1 MGTMPICILALL
13 LCWTLKVET
22 GAAWNQNHINSIC
35 STWGKDHF
43 KTFDGDVYQYPG
55 LCEYNLAS
63 DCHES
68 FLEFSVHMKKA
79 LVDGH
84 PSISRVVVTIKD
96 LVIILS
102 KNLATVN
109 GEKVVMPYYG
119 SGVLLERNPT
129 YTKVTAKLGLSV
141 LWNGEDAVTLEL
153 SSKYANRTCGLCGDF
168 NGIPLYNE
176 FLLEGLEISTIEF
189 GNLQKVHIPT
199 EDCEDPLEEDIEDTA
214 VNTCSGFLARCA
226 QMLQADS
233 WSSCTRVL
241 SPEPYIQACAQD
253 LCSCGD
259 TLDDFCLCST
269 LAEYSRQCSHAGGT
283 PPNWRTPDFCVKKC
297 PYNMVYLE
305 SGSPCLNTCTN
316 TDTKSLCDE
325 HSVDGCF
332 CPEGT
337 VLDDISDRGCI
348 PQDQCQC
355 FHQRSYETGETLL
368 LEHEECTCNQGMWSC
383 KKLQRAGECA
393 VEEGSHITTYDGRTF
408 TFHGDCY
415 YVLSRDCEGS
425 KFTVLGQ
432 LVPCGIQESDTCLKT
447 VVLIL
452 NNDKSNALVFKSD
465 GKVTHN
471 AEITLPYWTAD
482 LTLFRPSS
490 FHILLQTSFGLQLS
504 IQHVPVMQLYVTVD
518 PAYQGKTC
526 GLCGNFNMVLSDD
539 LMTPQGLVEG
549 TASSFASSWKTQGS
563 CPDRADRL
571 DDPCSYSVENENYA
585 EHWCSLLR
593 DRKGRFAACHAE
605 VDPESFYKRCK
616 YSSCNCE
623 RSQDCLCAV
632 FSSYV
637 RACTAKNIIIQD
649 WRTDV
654 CDKYSESCPASQTFF
669 YQLQE
674 CQRTCR
680 SLASEG
686 QGCST
691 DFLPV
696 DGCSCPEG
704 LYQDDRGICV
714 PMAKCPCYHNGDHIK
729 PGKTITINNE
739 LCMCT
744 NGKLRCQSWKLRSQ
758 SCAPPMEFFSCS
770 TANQTEMGRA
780 CAKTCRNLN
789 IECFAETCESGCFC
803 PNGLVD
809 DGQGNCVQEEDCP
822 CSHDGKIYASGT
834 RLPYMCNTCTCKR
847 GMWGCTQDKCS
858 GTCTIYGSG
867 HYSTF
872 DERQFG
878 FHGDCGYV
886 AVQDK
891 CGNTTGKGKFS
902 VITENIP
909 CGTTGTTCSK
919 SVKIYLGRTEV
930 MLADGKYEVM
940 DLEEGPA
947 VMYRVRTVGLYLIVE
962 SSIGIAVLWDRKTS
976 VRIILE
982 PEHMG
987 AVCGLCGDFDGNG
1000 MNDFKTQSQLPVSS
1014 SLEFANSWKVS
1025 PFCPDAGADLDP
1037 CILNPNRHNWAKLQ
1051 CSIIKGR
1058 TFEVC
1063 HEKVDPQP
1071 YFDNCV
1077 MDSCACDTGGDC
1089 ECFCTAVASYAQACN
1104 EAGVCVAWRTPDICP
1119 VFCDYYN
1126 SPDECEWHYSPC
1138 HVPCYKT
1145 CLNQN
1150 GTCDSALPKL
1160 EGCYPRCPPE
1170 TPIFDEKN
1178 QMCVERCD
1186 GCYINGTEFSP
1197 GDDVPTDELCT
1208 SCVCDGYENITCV
1221 QKPGCCVYNGTEYKD
1236 NDVIYD
1242 VSDNMGMCYLAICIN
1257 ETVIFTET
1265 PCSPAPPTTTTT
1277 TKPPPPPTTT
1287 TTETPP
1293 PPSTTTETPPPPTTT
1308 TTTETPPP
1316 PSTTT
1321 ETPPPPTTTTT
1332 TETPPPPSTT
1342 TETPPPPTTTT
1353 TTETPPPPTTT
1364 TTTETPPPP
1373 TTTTTTESPTTTA
1386 EPPDLIV
1393 TGSPVS
1399 TAVPSLPQVN
1409 STSPSTTSSS
1419 PAGPT
1424 PCFCEVNGNIYKPGD
1439 VIFNMTHI
1447 GAGLCLTM
1455 ICSDVCEL
1463 QNTTG
1468 PCLNPPT
1475 PTPPVPDCPEW
1486 DKMQN
1491 ETFLLCNCTLARCI
1505 EDNIIEIIPY
1515 ECPPLEEIECAN
1527 GKKPVLVFDEDYC
1540 CQHYVCDCFCEG
1552 WGDPHYITFDG
1563 HFYSFQGNCT
1573 YVLMEEK
1580 TPKHNLNIYIDNVN
1594 CDPGEDV
1601 SCPRSIVVAY
1611 GTLVVTLKNHNVI
1624 GAPKMEV
1631 IVDGTPAR
1639 LPLVHGGVKVLSSGL
1654 TMILEI
1660 PSLEVVVTFGVT
1672 GFSISLPFKHF
1683 GKNTQGQCGT
1693 CNNNPADDCM
1703 LPSGQLVESCA
1714 LMGDHWPIPDI
1725 HRPECIPPSGPKPP
1739 VPEATYEPCTPD
1751 SLCDLL
1757 NSRLFAD
1764 CHPLIPPDNFYKG
1777 CVFDS
1782 CHMSNPTVECTSLQS
1797 YSAACA
1803 QAGICIYWRNYTT
1816 KCAADCSGDKVYK
1829 PCGPAEPPTCQDN
1842 PEDSS
1847 TIVVTEGCFCPDGM
1861 KLFSKETDI
1870 CVEKCGCLDPEGVPR
1885 EFDEEFQY
1893 KCQDCV
1899 CDRVS
1904 GLVRC
1909 RPSVC
1914 PPPTVTSCSVPGF
1927 ILVNESNPVN
1937 PCCSSLVCRCDS
1949 STCPEKDHSCG
1960 AGFTPVV
1967 SVPPEKCCPEH
1978 TCEPK
1983 KVCLHKQV
1991 EYQPHATVV
2000 MAGCQNCTCTTEED
2014 PSTGLYQIKC
2024 LPILCNQDCDPGYKY
2039 MELSMYDCC
2048 GKCVQT
2054 HCIIDINGTMH
2065 LLQHGDTWSPAENKC
2080 EVYSCVR
2087 IKDTFVST
2095 ISSIQCPPFH
2105 EANCQPGT
2113 IQTAA
2118 DGCCKVCVEKARACK
2133 VESMHR
2139 HIFYQGCQ
2147 SAEKVEMTYCE
2158 GACNTFSRYS
2168 KEMFSK
2174 EIFSRDSSC
2183 TCCQELRTS
2192 NRTISLQCLNGD
2204 VLPYTYLHVEDCHC
2218 KVSDCFPVAA
2228 GLPLPLPPE

>member
-1 MGTMPICILALL
+1 
-13 LCWTLKVET
+13 
-22 GAAWNQNHINSIC
+22 
-35 STWGKDHF
+35 
-43 KTFDGDVYQYPG
+43 
-55 LCEYNLAS
+55 
-63 DCHES
+63 
-68 FLEFSVHMKKA
+68 
-79 LVDGH
+79 
-84 PSISRVVVTIKD
+84 
-96 LVIILS
+96 
-102 KNLATVN
+102 
-109 GEKVVMPYYG
+109 
-119 SGVLLERNPT
+119 
-129 YTKVTAKLGLSV
+129 
-141 LWNGEDAVTLEL
+141 
-153 SSKYANRTCGLCGDF
+153 
-168 NGIPLYNE
+168 
-176 FLLEGLEISTIEF
+176 
-189 GNLQKVHIPT
+189 
-199 EDCEDPLEEDIEDTA
+199 
-214 VNTCSGFLARCA
+214 
-226 QMLQADS
+226 
-233 WSSCTRVL
+233 
-241 SPEPYIQACAQD
+241 
-253 LCSCGD
+253 
-259 TLDDFCLCST
+259 
-269 LAEYSRQCSHAGGT
+269 
-283 PPNWRTPDFCVKKC
+283 
-297 PYNMVYLE
+297 
-305 SGSPCLNTCTN
+305 
-316 TDTKSLCDE
+316 
-325 HSVDGCF
+325 
-332 CPEGT
+332 
-337 VLDDISDRGCI
+337 
-348 PQDQCQC
+348 
-355 FHQRSYETGETLL
+355 
-368 LEHEECTCNQGMWSC
+368 
-383 KKLQRAGECA
+383 
-393 VEEGSHITTYDGRTF
+393 
-408 TFHGDCY
+408 
-415 YVLSRDCEGS
+415 
-425 KFTVLGQ
+425 
-432 LVPCGIQESDTCLKT
+432 
-447 VVLIL
+447 
-452 NNDKSNALVFKSD
+452 
-465 GKVTHN
+465 
-471 AEITLPYWTAD
+471 
-482 LTLFRPSS
+482 
-490 FHILLQTSFGLQLS
+490 
-504 IQHVPVMQLYVTVD
+504 
-518 PAYQGKTC
+518 
-526 GLCGNFNMVLSDD
+526 
-539 LMTPQGLVEG
+539 
-549 TASSFASSWKTQGS
+549 
-563 CPDRADRL
+563 
-571 DDPCSYSVENENYA
+571 
-585 EHWCSLLR
+585 
-593 DRKGRFAACHAE
+593 
-605 VDPESFYKRCK
+605 
-616 YSSCNCE
+616 
-623 RSQDCLCAV
+623 
-632 FSSYV
+632 
-637 RACTAKNIIIQD
+637 
-649 WRTDV
+649 
-654 CDKYSESCPASQTFF
+654 
-669 YQLQE
+669 
-674 CQRTCR
+674 
-680 SLASEG
+680 
-686 QGCST
+686 
-691 DFLPV
+691 
-696 DGCSCPEG
+696 
-704 LYQDDRGICV
+704 
-714 PMAKCPCYHNGDHIK
+714 
-729 PGKTITINNE
+729 
-739 LCMCT
+739 
-744 NGKLRCQSWKLRSQ
+744 
-758 SCAPPMEFFSCS
+758 
-770 TANQTEMGRA
+770 
-780 CAKTCRNLN
+780 
-789 IECFAETCESGCFC
+789 
-803 PNGLVD
+803 
-809 DGQGNCVQEEDCP
+809 
-822 CSHDGKIYASGT
+822 
-834 RLPYMCNTCTCKR
+834 
-847 GMWGCTQDKCS
+847 
-858 GTCTIYGSG
+858 
-867 HYSTF
+867 
-872 DERQFG
+872 
-878 FHGDCGYV
+878 
-886 AVQDK
+886 
-891 CGNTTGKGKFS
+891 
-902 VITENIP
+902 
-909 CGTTGTTCSK
+909 
-919 SVKIYLGRTEV
+919 
-930 MLADGKYEVM
+930 
-940 DLEEGPA
+940 
-947 VMYRVRTVGLYLIVE
+947 
-962 SSIGIAVLWDRKTS
+962 
-976 VRIILE
+976 
-982 PEHMG
+982 
-987 AVCGLCGDFDGNG
+987 
-1000 MNDFKTQSQLPVSS
+1000 
-1014 SLEFANSWKVS
+1014 
-1025 PFCPDAGADLDP
+1025 
-1037 CILNPNRHNWAKLQ
+1037 
-1051 CSIIKGR
+1051 
-1058 TFEVC
+1058 
-1063 HEKVDPQP
+1063 
-1071 YFDNCV
+1071 
-1077 MDSCACDTGGDC
+1077 
-1089 ECFCTAVASYAQACN
+1089 
-1104 EAGVCVAWRTPDICP
+1104 
-1119 VFCDYYN
+1119 
-1126 SPDECEWHYSPC
+1126 
-1138 HVPCYKT
+1138 
-1145 CLNQN
+1145 
-1150 GTCDSALPKL
+1150 
-1160 EGCYPRCPPE
+1160 
-1170 TPIFDEKN
+1170 
-1178 QMCVERCD
+1178 
-1186 GCYINGTEFSP
+1186 
-1197 GDDVPTDELCT
+1197 
-1208 SCVCDGYENITCV
+1208 
-1221 QKPGCCVYNGTEYKD
+1221 
-1236 NDVIYD
+1236 
-1242 VSDNMGMCYLAICIN
+1242 
-1257 ETVIFTET
+1257 
-1265 PCSPAPPTTTTT
+1265 
-1277 TKPPPPPTTT
+1277 
-1287 TTETPP
+1287 
-1293 PPSTTTETPPPPTTT
+1293 
-1308 TTTETPPP
+1308 
-1316 PSTTT
+1316 
-1321 ETPPPPTTTTT
+1321 
-1332 TETPPPPSTT
+1332 
-1342 TETPPPPTTTT
+1342 
-1353 TTETPPPPTTT
+1353 
-1364 TTTETPPPP
+1364 
-1373 TTTTTTESPTTTA
+1373 
-1386 EPPDLIV
+1386 
-1393 TGSPVS
+1393 
-1399 TAVPSLPQVN
+1399 
-1409 STSPSTTSSS
+1409 
-1419 PAGPT
+1419 
-1424 PCFCEVNGNIYKPGD
+1424 
-1439 VIFNMTHI
+1439 MTHI